1 MAQAVAIMP
10 GISRSGATI
19 STALLSGIKKEEATR
34 FSFLMVLLPI
44 IGASLLDIL
53 DLLKNKR
60 VLDAKM
66 HRTVLLEGYKSLVA
80 YLQQKKIVNAN
91 EAKQAMK
98 NGLDYL
104 LPLLAK

>member
-1 MAQAVAIMP
+1 
-10 GISRSGATI
+10 
-19 STALLSGIKKEEATR
+19 
-34 FSFLMVLLPI
+34 
-44 IGASLLDIL
+44 
-53 DLLKNKR
+53 
-60 VLDAKM
+60 
-66 HRTVLLEGYKSLVA
+66 VA

>member
-1 MAQAVAIMP
+1 MAVITKAEA
-10 GISRSGATI
+10 
-19 STALLSGIKKEEATR
+19 KKILDLDDR
-34 FSFLMVLLPI
+34 M
-44 IGASLLDIL
+44 LDIL

>member
-1 MAQAVAIMP
+1 MAVITKAEA
-10 GISRSGATI
+10 
-19 STALLSGIKKEEATR
+19 KK
-34 FSFLMVLLPI
+34 I
-44 IGASLLDIL
+44 LDLDDRMIDVL

>member
-1 MAQAVAIMP
+1 MAVITKAEA
-10 GISRSGATI
+10 
-19 STALLSGIKKEEATR
+19 KK
-34 FSFLMVLLPI
+34 I
-44 IGASLLDIL
+44 LDLDDRMIDVL

-66 HRTVLLEGYKSLVA
+66 HRTILLEGYKRLVA
-80 YLQQKKIVNAN
+80 YLQQKKTINAN